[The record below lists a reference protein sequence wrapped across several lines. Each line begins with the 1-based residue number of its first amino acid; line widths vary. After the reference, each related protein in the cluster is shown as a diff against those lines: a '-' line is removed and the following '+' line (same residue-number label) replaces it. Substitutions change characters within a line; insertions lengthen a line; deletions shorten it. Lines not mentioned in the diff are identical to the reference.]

1 MNQLNGENFHL
12 QIKISIEKITN
23 EKKIME
29 VKFNIKNSRVGKFV
43 LTIPLVRRMCS
54 WGSGAFE
61 GRLGN
66 ADSAVEAA
74 GAGTGGEGGRH
85 LR

>member
-1 MNQLNGENFHL
+1 MV
-12 QIKISIEKITN
+12 SIERTN
-23 EKKIME
+23 
-29 VKFNIKNSRVGKFV
+29 KFTTKNSCICESN
-43 LTIPLVRRMCS
+43 IPLVQMMCS

-61 GRLGN
+61 GRLSN

>member
-1 MNQLNGENFHL
+1 MVMQF
-12 QIKISIEKITN
+12 K
-23 EKKIME
+23 
-29 VKFNIKNSRVGKFV
+29 IKNSRIEKSVMN
-43 LTIPLVRRMCS
+43 IPLVRRMCS

-74 GAGTGGEGGRH
+74 GAGTGGEGYQH

>member
-1 MNQLNGENFHL
+1 MVAIAGSVMN
-12 QIKISIEKITN
+12 
-23 EKKIME
+23 
-29 VKFNIKNSRVGKFV
+29 
-43 LTIPLVRRMCS
+43 IPLVQRMCS